1 MPLWTNWIILYHTI
15 SINGTKMWWSHTQVS
30 PVETLNYNCMKPPVN
45 DFLNYNMFLACSIQ
59 LCYPYNCLY
68 TLGPKKNMWVSGFP
82 TLPSFWTPKSRHSI
96 GRQPVGPLR
105 GEKSGNYLSY
115 VPGGLRSQNQYS
127 VIQFYSELL
136 PFTGCRYVN

>member
-1 MPLWTNWIILYHTI
+1 MFQELYILGENKIAQNENNIAQFKNLTRI
-15 SINGTKMWWSHTQVS
+15 FFFQEFKI
-30 PVETLNYNCMKPPVN
+30 L
-45 DFLNYNMFLACSIQ
+45 LCSIQ

-68 TLGPKKNMWVSGFP
+68 TVGPKKNMWVSGFP

-115 VPGGLRSQNQYS
+115 RSPGDLRGQNHYS